1 MSEEQMRKII
11 NDQVAASMTEFMANM
26 NRGTGYAG
34 TDGAEA
40 GGAGTGD
47 AKASGAEAGGVGPA
61 VPEITRSCI
70 NLVEWRI
77 ASMGIDAA
85 NGTPWTEVRKWM
97 TEEFF
102 PRSVLQRLEQELYNL
117 KLKGLILMDIQTD
130 SINWPYCVLEWWS
143 LSRKDV
149 TCFNCNEKGHLKRDC
164 PKLKKNRQSGNNREA
179 VYKLGAMDAQQD
191 PKVVT

>member
-1 MSEEQMRKII
+1 DHASAERRLHESIGWNRRFYMEMVRKGVVPKPSSEDESTERPRKKLKKPSSNGTEGPSEPHHAAKAMSEEQMRKII

-61 VPEITRSCI
+61 VPEITSDCKEKDKVKFTTATLQGRALTWW
-70 NLVEWRI
+70 NGRI

-85 NGTPWTEVRKWM
+85 NGTP
-97 TEEFF
+97 
-102 PRSVLQRLEQELYNL
+102 
-117 KLKGLILMDIQTD
+117 
-130 SINWPYCVLEWWS
+130 
-143 LSRKDV
+143 
-149 TCFNCNEKGHLKRDC
+149 
-164 PKLKKNRQSGNNREA
+164 
-179 VYKLGAMDAQQD
+179 
-191 PKVVT
+191 